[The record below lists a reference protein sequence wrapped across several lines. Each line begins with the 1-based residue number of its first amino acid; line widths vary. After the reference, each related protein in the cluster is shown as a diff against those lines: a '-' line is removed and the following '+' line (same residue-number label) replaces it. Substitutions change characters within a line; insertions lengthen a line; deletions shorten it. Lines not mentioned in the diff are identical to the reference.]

1 MPSIDLAEI
10 ADTVG
15 GPVAGTA
22 YGIMVTEDPAVESM
36 PQKLVEPTM
45 DEGPHLSYAIQW
57 YLFAAMGFGVW
68 GYSAWMR
75 ARNDRADAL
84 DDAADD
90 GLLSAHRVPR
100 AKPVRRRR
108 DGRLTDEEA
117 EDALFD

>member
-1 MPSIDLAEI
+1 
-10 ADTVG
+10 
-15 GPVAGTA
+15 
-22 YGIMVTEDPAVESM
+22 
-36 PQKLVEPTM
+36 
-45 DEGPHLSYAIQW
+45 
-57 YLFAAMGFGVW
+57 MGFGVW

-100 AKPVRRRR
+100 AKPARRRR

>member
-1 MPSIDLAEI
+1 
-10 ADTVG
+10 
-15 GPVAGTA
+15 
-22 YGIMVTEDPAVESM
+22 
-36 PQKLVEPTM
+36 
-45 DEGPHLSYAIQW
+45 
-57 YLFAAMGFGVW
+57 
-68 GYSAWMR
+68 MR

-100 AKPVRRRR
+100 AKPARRRR